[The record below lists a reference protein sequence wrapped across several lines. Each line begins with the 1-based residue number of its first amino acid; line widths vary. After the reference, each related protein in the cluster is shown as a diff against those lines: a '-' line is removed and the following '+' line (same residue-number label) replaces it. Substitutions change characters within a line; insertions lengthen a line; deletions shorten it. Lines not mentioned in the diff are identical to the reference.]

1 MHAFFNVERARVYV
15 YVRLSAKL
23 EIFGNFAFYY
33 GLIIDNN
40 FKNATLARLA
50 YRKA

>member
-1 MHAFFNVERARVYV
+1 MHAFFSVERTRVYV
-15 YVRLSAKL
+15 YVRLIAEL
-23 EIFGNFAFYY
+23 EVFGNFAFYY

-40 FKNATLARLA
+40 FENAALARLA